1 MSKRRARNLTGNLLD
16 CPRGIDPQSWV
27 GDSLLTKA
35 KAPSLPPACHCPPPQ
50 PNRVGG
56 CRPGLRWVDHDHL
69 TAYCCTCDK
78 ALLRGRHKRRDQVHM
93 LGLAELRPDNL
104 DLEDLVDA
112 GWLTGDRPEPIAL
125 DPTMAWPVVDA
136 GTAPAQPLPTDA
148 EIESLLQAAAS
159 ADEVLKALAATDPL
173 EGLA

>member
-1 MSKRRARNLTGNLLD
+1 MSKRRARNLPGNLLD

-56 CRPGLRWVDHDHL
+56 CRPILRWTGPDEL
-69 TAYCCTCDK
+69 EAACATCNK
-78 ALLRGRHKRRDQVHM
+78 ALQRGRHKRRDQVHM

-104 DLEDLVDA
+104 YLEDLVDA

-125 DPTMAWPVVDA
+125 DPAMAWPVVDA
-136 GTAPAQPLPTDA
+136 GTAPAASLPADA

-159 ADEVLKALAATDPL
+159 ADEVLKALATADPL